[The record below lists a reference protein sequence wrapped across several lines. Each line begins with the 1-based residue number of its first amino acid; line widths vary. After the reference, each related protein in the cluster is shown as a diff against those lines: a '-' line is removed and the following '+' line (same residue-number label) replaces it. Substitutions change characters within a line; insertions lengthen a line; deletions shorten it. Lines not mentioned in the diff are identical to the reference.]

1 MSIAYLVRYHYTN
14 LGILGFGAHTQKD
27 INIVIIVNWYRNTL
41 TIMLLIILWVFFWLD
56 AVVHFQGEFLI
67 QKANS
72 SKQNNETSCYLW
84 PRKQCE
90 KASNSFIRRKKKL
103 KNKYMILSVS
113 VCHTRHLVK
122 KSSHM
127 IFRCGFWKKNGN
139 IRLVND
145 DTKPSV
151 HRKGSPKIHTKIQQR
166 KNYRK
171 FSMFQFF
178 ILLHALKIQLNEWPL
193 QCCPNPLK

>member
-41 TIMLLIILWVFFWLD
+41 TIMLLIILWFFFWLD

-127 IFRCGFWKKNGN
+127 IFRCGFWKRMEIFASLMMIQNLRFTEKEVQKFTQRYNN
-139 IRLVND
+139 EKTI
-145 DTKPSV
+145 
-151 HRKGSPKIHTKIQQR
+151 GSFQCF
-166 KNYRK
+166 N
-171 FSMFQFF
+171 FSYFCM
-178 ILLHALKIQLNEWPL
+178 H
-193 QCCPNPLK
+193 